1 MMMKKGNKK
10 RKTIN
15 FSIKKGMQFRL
26 IFRIFII
33 ILIAVMLSGVI
44 FWVGS
49 HKKVDSSYRQF
60 HVQLRN
66 FRDMILPLAII
77 GTIAGLLGALIL
89 SLFFPLHLVGPLYR
103 IEKSLER
110 VTNGDLSNHLLNI
123 RSGDELHELACQVTR
138 MTEKMKERIKLLK
151 EQNKREEIVYN
162 QMRDAFEN
170 SDMKIIK
177 ETISGLDQEIER
189 TREILDEFKI

>member
-10 RKTIN
+10 RKKIN
-15 FSIKKGMQFRL
+15 LSIKKGMQCRL

-33 ILIAVMLSGVI
+33 ILIAVMLSGII

-49 HKKVDSSYRQF
+49 HKKVDSSFRQF

-77 GTIAGLLGALIL
+77 STIAGLLGALIL

-103 IEKSLER
+103 IEKDLER
-110 VTNGDLSNHLLNI
+110 ITNGDLSNQQLNI
-123 RSGDELHELACQVTR
+123 RSGDELHELACRVTQ
-138 MTEKMKERIKLLK
+138 MAGKMRERIALLK
-151 EQNKREEIVYN
+151 EQNKQEEIIYSHI
-162 QMRDAFEN
+162 RDALEN
-170 SDMKIIK
+170 SDMKMIK
-177 ETISGLDQEIER
+177 ETISDLNQEIAK
-189 TREILDEFKI
+189 TREILDDFKI

>member
-1 MMMKKGNKK
+1 MIMKKGNKK
-10 RKTIN
+10 RKKIN

-33 ILIAVMLSGVI
+33 ILIAVMLSGAI
-44 FWVGS
+44 FWLGS
-49 HKKVDSSYRQF
+49 QKKVDSSYRQF

-77 GTIAGLLGALIL
+77 GTIAGLFGAVIL

-103 IEKSLER
+103 IEKGLER
-110 VTNGDLSNHLLNI
+110 VTNGDLSDQKLNI

-138 MTEKMKERIKLLK
+138 MIEKMKERIILLK
-151 EQNKREEIVYN
+151 EQNKREKIVYN
-162 QMRDAFEN
+162 QMKDALEN

-177 ETISGLDQEIER
+177 ETISNLNREIEKA
-189 TREILDEFKI
+189 REILDEFKV

>member
-10 RKTIN
+10 RKKIN
-15 FSIKKGMQFRL
+15 LSIKKGMQFRL

-33 ILIAVMLSGVI
+33 ILIAVILSGVI

-103 IEKSLER
+103 IEKGLER
-110 VTNGDLSNHLLNI
+110 VTDGDLSNHLLNI
-123 RSGDELHELACQVTR
+123 RSGDELHELACRVTQ
-138 MTEKMKERIKLLK
+138 MTGKMRERITLLK
-151 EQNKREEIVYN
+151 EQNKQEEIVCSH
-162 QMRDAFEN
+162 MRDAFEN
-170 SDMKIIK
+170 SDMKMIK
-177 ETISGLDQEIER
+177 EAISRLNQEIAK
-189 TREILDEFKI
+189 TREILDDFKV